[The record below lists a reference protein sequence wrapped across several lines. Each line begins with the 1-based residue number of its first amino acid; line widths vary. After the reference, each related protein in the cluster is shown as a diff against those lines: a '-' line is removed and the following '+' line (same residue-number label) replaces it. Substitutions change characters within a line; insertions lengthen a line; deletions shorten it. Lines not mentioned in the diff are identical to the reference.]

1 MAHDPRD
8 PDAAMFEGDDL
19 VEPPRWPK
27 VVGTISIVWA
37 ALGLTCAGCG
47 LASIALMDQFIK
59 PAEERFGP
67 MPDVMKP
74 GPAQIVLSV
83 ISFLPVIVLLV
94 AGIMVVARKPLGGTL
109 HLVYAV
115 LSLIITGV
123 AAVFGLQQQMAIAE
137 WVRQNPDS
145 QWAQQSNPTMGFVMM
160 GLMVALGLAWPVF
173 CLIWF
178 GVVKR
183 RAPMDIPRED
193 II

>member
-8 PDAAMFEGDDL
+8 PDAAMFEGNDL

-27 VVGTISIVWA
+27 VIGTISIVWA
-37 ALGLTCAGCG
+37 ALGLTCSGCG

-74 GPAQIVLSV
+74 GLTQMVSSV
-83 ISFLPVIVLLV
+83 ASFIPVIVLLV
-94 AGIMVVARKPLGGTL
+94 AGIMVVARKPVGGTL

-115 LSLIITGV
+115 LSLITTGLGV
-123 AAVFGLQQQMAIAE
+123 ILGVQQQLAIAA
-137 WVRQNPDS
+137 WVKQNPDS
-145 QWAQQSNPTMGFVMM
+145 QWAQQSNPTVGFAVLGFMI
-160 GLMVALGLAWPVF
+160 LLGLAWPVF

-183 RAPMDIPRED
+183 RAPMDIPREG